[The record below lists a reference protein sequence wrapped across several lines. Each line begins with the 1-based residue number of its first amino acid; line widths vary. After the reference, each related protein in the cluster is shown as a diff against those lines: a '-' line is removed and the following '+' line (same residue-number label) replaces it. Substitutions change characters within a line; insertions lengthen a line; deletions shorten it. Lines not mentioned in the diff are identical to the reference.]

1 MDTNMAYALMYIE
14 INLIAVILVGL
25 IRFKS
30 NGLSKMVA
38 QKNFVMAID
47 ALIAFFLSDTLFVM
61 IKCGCSPTAKPQS

>member
-38 QKNFVMAID
+38 QK
-47 ALIAFFLSDTLFVM
+47 TL
-61 IKCGCSPTAKPQS
+61 